1 MKNIIIKAILK
12 LVLMTTSFSEKILSL
27 INLKN
32 TIFLLTISLLG
43 PLKSV
48 LREIVL
54 NMMKMIPIL
63 WSKQILAI
71 LMQWIWTSPCT
82 IVMSL
87 SILSI
92 ESLPPLVTV
101 TRKILMNQIY
111 SLLAVIGSLLL
122 KRKEKKKGKNSFKR
136 KTFRLFLMK
145 KTIMILNR

>member
-1 MKNIIIKAILK
+1 
-12 LVLMTTSFSEKILSL
+12 
-27 INLKN
+27 
-32 TIFLLTISLLG
+32 
-43 PLKSV
+43 
-48 LREIVL
+48 
-54 NMMKMIPIL
+54 
-63 WSKQILAI
+63 
-71 LMQWIWTSPCT
+71 
-82 IVMSL
+82 MSL

-145 KTIMILNR
+145 KTIVILNR

>member
-1 MKNIIIKAILK
+1 
-12 LVLMTTSFSEKILSL
+12 
-27 INLKN
+27 
-32 TIFLLTISLLG
+32 
-43 PLKSV
+43 
-48 LREIVL
+48 
-54 NMMKMIPIL
+54 
-63 WSKQILAI
+63 
-71 LMQWIWTSPCT
+71 
-82 IVMSL
+82 MSL

-145 KTIMILNR
+145 KKIMILNR

>member
-1 MKNIIIKAILK
+1 
-12 LVLMTTSFSEKILSL
+12 
-27 INLKN
+27 
-32 TIFLLTISLLG
+32 
-43 PLKSV
+43 
-48 LREIVL
+48 
-54 NMMKMIPIL
+54 
-63 WSKQILAI
+63 
-71 LMQWIWTSPCT
+71 
-82 IVMSL
+82 MSL

>member
-1 MKNIIIKAILK
+1 
-12 LVLMTTSFSEKILSL
+12 
-27 INLKN
+27 
-32 TIFLLTISLLG
+32 
-43 PLKSV
+43 
-48 LREIVL
+48 
-54 NMMKMIPIL
+54 
-63 WSKQILAI
+63 
-71 LMQWIWTSPCT
+71 
-82 IVMSL
+82 MSL
-87 SILSI
+87 SIISI